1 MFPVQH
7 YTNGCTIRIRF
18 EGCLLLHSYPVQ
30 LISQP
35 HTWRCMSVYLG
46 SRDLVP
52 WRGASVRVTQ
62 VWAELQYS
70 FLEVDGFVH
79 IKPLQ

>member
-1 MFPVQH
+1 MAQSS
-7 YTNGCTIRIRF
+7 T
-18 EGCLLLHSYPVQ
+18 LLLIYSYPVQ

-35 HTWRCMSVYLG
+35 LWRCMSVYLG
-46 SRDLVP
+46 SKDLAP

-62 VWAELQYS
+62 VRAELQYS
-70 FLEVDGFVH
+70 FLEVDGFIH